1 MRWAWRHRTL
11 SRGNRECSQPRLYV
25 WRSQH
30 SPFCGVSAAH
40 RTGKSKE
47 RAVYEGIESSLDEK
61 RKYREEMGTLGYAG
75 GEYTNYRRGAG
86 RDKFDEENAAKKK
99 KPASDYARV
108 EDIVVMSQAK
118 RMATP

>member
-1 MRWAWRHRTL
+1 MAFAALT
-11 SRGNRECSQPRLYV
+11 V
-25 WRSQH
+25 
-30 SPFCGVSAAH
+30 CGVSAAR

>member
-1 MRWAWRHRTL
+1 MLAAQVVCVAFAALT
-11 SRGNRECSQPRLYV
+11 V
-25 WRSQH
+25 
-30 SPFCGVSAAH
+30 CGVSVAR